1 MANTPGGAS
10 ASLLRQIPREILNIV
25 GVGAAVFAVVALG
38 SLIASVLPA
47 GAHSPW
53 LVIACYAA
61 PAAVAFVIYWWM
73 DQRH

>member
-1 MANTPGGAS
+1 MRNAPVGGS
-10 ASLLRQIPREILNIV
+10 ASLLRQIPREILNIL

-38 SLIASVLPA
+38 SLIASALPA
-47 GAHSPW
+47 EAHSPW
-53 LVIACYAA
+53 LLMASYAA

>member
-1 MANTPGGAS
+1 MRNTPAGAS
-10 ASLLRQIPREILNIV
+10 ASLLRQIPREILNIL

-47 GAHSPW
+47 EGHTAS
-53 LVIACYAA
+53 LLAACYAA
-61 PAAVAFVIYWWM
+61 PAAVAFVIYWWC